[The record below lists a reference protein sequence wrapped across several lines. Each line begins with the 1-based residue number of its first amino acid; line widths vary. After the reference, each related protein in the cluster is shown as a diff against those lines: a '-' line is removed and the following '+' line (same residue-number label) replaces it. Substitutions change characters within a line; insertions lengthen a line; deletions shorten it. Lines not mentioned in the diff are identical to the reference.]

1 MREKFLFIRSIV
13 EETICGRRKLM
24 DQFRMQNVL
33 VLLIWATHTK
43 KLKRE
48 FLFSGRIINWE
59 GKLPKAQLAEPLL
72 DGLSN

>member
-1 MREKFLFIRSIV
+1 
-13 EETICGRRKLM
+13 
-24 DQFRMQNVL
+24 MQNVL